1 MIKGMELS
9 AVNILK
15 RAVELD
21 NASRFTES
29 IVCYQEGLGLLI
41 EVSKSITDKTKKQ
54 HFQQRI
60 SNYMD
65 RAEQL
70 KKHIEKE
77 KREGKYHEQ
86 LQIEDNST
94 GHSYEKVMG
103 RFIDS
108 DLSVVEIDDPYIRS
122 FHQIQNLLRFCEL
135 LIKSEAQVRRLILTT
150 GPENSNE
157 ASQQQQSNLEQLKAN
172 LSSYNLV
179 LDIRYNPALHDREI
193 RFNNG
198 WIIKI
203 GRGLDYFK
211 PVNKLHIG
219 FCDMDLRPTHKTTVD
234 IFHKSSGS

>member
-1 MIKGMELS
+1 MMKGMEMS

-41 EVSKSITDKTKKQ
+41 EVSKNITDKNKKQ

-108 DLSVVEIDDPYIRS
+108 DLSVVELDDPYIRS

-135 LIKSEAQVRRLILTT
+135 LIKSEAKVKKLVLTT
-150 GPENSNE
+150 GPENGNE
-157 ASQQQQSNLEQLKAN
+157 ASQQQQTNLQQLKAN
-172 LSSYNLV
+172 LSSYNLE

-198 WIIKI
+198 WLIKI

-234 IFHKSSGS
+234 IFHKSAGS